1 MIQRIY
7 DKYANKIILKNNSKI
22 LTEEILLDFEKKN
35 NIQLSREF
43 KDFYLC
49 FNGIKI
55 TSQDYWFTMINDL
68 FPQGTEAML
77 EGGRFFPLEEI
88 PAGIYPGDPN
98 QIGLDPESEE
108 GFGWSPLKAKKYLWF
123 GCPSPGSEYLLGI
136 QPENFG
142 KIYYWD
148 PDVDELFNPMWLAE
162 SFFEFM
168 DNFQD
173 GQ

>member
-7 DKYANKIILKNNSKI
+7 DKYVNKIILKNNSKI

-49 FNGIKI
+49 FNGAKLNFQEYPA
-55 TSQDYWFTMINDL
+55 TFFNSRN
-68 FPQGTEAML
+68 PQGIFGTIEA
-77 EGGRFFPLEEI
+77 GYFFRLEEI
-88 PAGIYPGDPN
+88 TVGVYPGDPN
-98 QIGLDPESEE
+98 EIGFDPDSYE
-108 GFGWSPLKAKKYLWF
+108 GFGWSPLKAQKYLWF
-123 GCPSPGSEYLLGI
+123 GCAFTGTGYLLGI

-142 KIYYWD
+142 KIFCWFSEEE
-148 PDVDELFNPMWLAE
+148 ELYNPIWFAD

-173 GQ
+173 GK